1 MAKKWTAVQFDLGKQ
16 LAGKAKLERVELP
29 KSMTIQID
37 IELDDAVYN
46 DLSKNPTYLAKMQS
60 KAKGLADDAVADML
74 KAITVAETK
83 ASKFDKKQA
92 EIFTKDLQS
101 ALKTRLERAGDTM
114 ADECDKLFEDYKKGQ
129 SDLKKF
135 RIKSAAKIGLTAFV
149 VTGGAVASVLSAGA
163 LSPLGIVGIVR
174 GGVTIGQ
181 EIVKLALDA
190 DKSAKIINGELKV
203 LKKLM
208 LDKEGNARGAKERG
222 GKEIALNVASKII
235 GIESPSLKNC
245 ESHIGIHKV
254 KIAEAEKQSKKLS
267 EKIYE
272 AMDTQSA
279 WSKEFDKAK
288 KSLPSDKVG
297 KVKTKLE
304 ASEKSL
310 DTMIQSTIKI
320 NEAIS
325 RAEAR
330 QEAYEEA
337 INALKEGIP
346 GWLKFVDVAVG
357 MAIDVATAVVD
368 SSTAIEKGLNSAIAV
383 ENVVVSE
390 LIDAA

>member
-37 IELDDAVYN
+37 IDLDDDVYKE
-46 DLSKNPTYLAKMQS
+46 LSKNPTYLAKMQS
-60 KAKGLADDAVADML
+60 KAKGHADEAVADML
-74 KAITVAETK
+74 KAVTVAETK

-92 EIFTKDLQS
+92 EVFSKDLQS
-101 ALKTRLERAGDTM
+101 ALKTRLELAGDTM
-114 ADECDKLFEDYKKGQ
+114 ATECEKLFEDYKKGQ
-129 SDLKKF
+129 AELKKF
-135 RIKSAAKIGLTAFV
+135 RIKAGVKIGLTAVV
-149 VTGGAVASVLSAGA
+149 VTGGAVASVLTAGA

-190 DKSAKIINGELKV
+190 DQSAKVINGELKV

-208 LDKEGNARGAKERG
+208 LDKEGNAKGGKERGAKEV
-222 GKEIALNVASKII
+222 ALNVTSKVL
-235 GIESPSLKNC
+235 GIESPSIKNC
-245 ESHIGIHKV
+245 ESHIKVHEV
-254 KIAEAEKQSKKLS
+254 KIAEAEKKSKKLS

-272 AMDTQSA
+272 AMDTQEA
-279 WSKEFDKAK
+279 WSKKFDQAK

-297 KVKTKLE
+297 KVKSKLE

-310 DTMIQSTIKI
+310 NTLIASTIDI
-320 NEAIS
+320 NEAIA
-325 RAEAR
+325 RAVAR
-330 QEAYEEA
+330 QEAYAAA
-337 INALKEGIP
+337 IDALKTGIP

-357 MAIDVATAVVD
+357 MAIDVATAIVD
-368 SSTAIEKGLNSAIAV
+368 SNSALEKGLNSAIAV
-383 ENVVVSE
+383 ENVVASE
-390 LIDAA
+390 LLDQA